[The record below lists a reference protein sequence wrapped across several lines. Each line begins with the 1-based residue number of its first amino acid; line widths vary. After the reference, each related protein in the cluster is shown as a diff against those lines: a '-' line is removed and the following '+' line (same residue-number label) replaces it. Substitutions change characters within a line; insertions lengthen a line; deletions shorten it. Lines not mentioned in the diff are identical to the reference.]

1 MVIILQDCYINF
13 QISIKFCLHFVHI
26 CAIIMVREFLPE
38 HIKPKSK
45 PKRKILRKGD
55 PGMIIFWIIFF
66 IAALMAEAA
75 TFALVSVWFA
85 AGALGALITASLG
98 GNITLQLIVFT
109 LISGILLA
117 FTRPLLKKLF
127 PGKFIPTNSELEVGK
142 TAVVTEAIDN
152 ETGKG
157 RVRLGGVNW
166 AAVSAD
172 GTKIPEE
179 AVVTVTEVR
188 SAKLAVILKDA
199 DEAGTRE

>member
-1 MVIILQDCYINF
+1 MLAFRSYMCYYY
-13 QISIKFCLHFVHI
+13 LEGV
-26 CAIIMVREFLPE
+26 FLPE

-45 PKRKILRKGD
+45 CKILRKGD
-55 PGMIIFWIIFF
+55 SGMIIFWIIFF
-66 IAALMAEAA
+66 IAALMVEAA

-98 GNITLQLIVFT
+98 GNLTLQLIVFT

-127 PGKFIPTNSELEVGK
+127 PNKFIPTNSELEVGK

-152 ETGKG
+152 ETGEG

-172 GTKIPEE
+172 GAKIPAES
-179 AVVTVTEVR
+179 VVSVTEVR
-188 SAKLAVILKDA
+188 SAKLAVILKSGG
-199 DEAGTRE
+199 DETGTQK